1 VEQSDFV
8 AWFRQSSPYINA
20 HRGRTFVLMLS
31 GDAVEAAA
39 FPSIAHDIALLS
51 SLGARLVVV
60 FGVRPQVEA
69 CLMEQGGASTYESAL
84 RITDLLALD
93 CVKRSAG
100 SVRVEIEALLSMG
113 LANSPMTG
121 ARIRT
126 AGGNLVMARPLGV
139 SDGVDYLHTGVVR
152 RVDVEGI
159 TGHLD
164 NGAIVLLPPIGY
176 SPTGEVFN
184 LSAEDVATAAAIALS
199 ADKLIFLHEG
209 SGLRDSRRQLIRQ
222 ITSSEVEETLKRRR
236 RMPAVL
242 RRHLTAAA
250 HATHYGVDRV
260 HLISWKLDGALLRE
274 LFTRDG
280 IGTLVTAEPF
290 EKIRKADI
298 EDVAGLLE
306 LIEPLEQLGLLVKRP
321 RERLELEI
329 GHFMV
334 VEKDGAVIGSA
345 ALYPFE
351 KEHIA
356 EIACLTVHPDYRDQ
370 GLGARL
376 LEAAA
381 DQARELGLK
390 RVFVLSTQGAHWF
403 REQGFKST
411 DIRALPV
418 KRRALYNYQR
428 NSRVFVK
435 IL

>member
-1 VEQSDFV
+1 
-8 AWFRQSSPYINA
+8 
-20 HRGRTFVLMLS
+20 MLS
-31 GDAVEAAA
+31 GEAVEAPA
-39 FPSIAHDIALLS
+39 FPSLVHDIALLS

-69 CLMEQGGASTYESAL
+69 CLMEKGRASTYESAL

-113 LANSPMTG
+113 LANSPMAG
-121 ARIRT
+121 VRIRT

-139 SDGVDYLHTGVVR
+139 SDGVDYLHTGIVR

-159 TGHLD
+159 TSHLND
-164 NGAIVLLPPIGY
+164 GAIVILPPIGY

-184 LSAEDVATAAAIALS
+184 LSAEDVATAAAVALS

-242 RRHLTAAA
+242 RRHLAAA
-250 HATHYGVDRV
+250 VHATHYGVERV
-260 HLISWKLDGALLRE
+260 HLISWKPDGALLRE

-280 IGTLVTAEPF
+280 AGTLVTSEPF
-290 EKIRKADI
+290 EKIRKAAI

-306 LIEPLEQLGLLVKRP
+306 LIEPLEQQGLLVKRS

-334 VEKDGAVIGSA
+334 IEKDGAVIGSA

-351 KEHIA
+351 KEHMA
-356 EIACLTVHPDYRDQ
+356 EIACLTVHLDYRGQ

-376 LEAAA
+376 LEATT
-381 DQARELGLK
+381 DQARGMGLK

-403 REQGFKST
+403 REQGFEST

-428 NSRVFVK
+428 NSKVFVK